1 MLADLTAIAMENVQV
16 CSDLERLVRERSA
29 GLEKAQSEMRVLAI
43 TDEATGLYNRRGFY
57 VLGEHAL
64 KNARRLGGRCLLAMI
79 DVEGLKR
86 INAELGH
93 HDGDAL
99 IADCA
104 HVLKATL
111 RQSDLVARVSGD
123 VFCALSIEPDG
134 DALGMRTRLAEAF
147 AAFNRKSWAKY
158 RLSASVGIV
167 QAQADD
173 SCTLDGLLSQAD
185 RLTSAEKKARP
196 ERHENAEIEI

>member
-1 MLADLTAIAMENVQV
+1 LLLQLGELTAIAMENVQV
-16 CSDLERLVRERSA
+16 CSELERLLRERTTA
-29 GLEKAQSEMRVLAI
+29 LEKVQAEVRILAI
-43 TDEATGLYNRRGFY
+43 TDEPTGLYNRHGFN

-64 KNARRLGGRCLLAMI
+64 KNARRLRGRCLFAMI

-86 INAELGH
+86 INGELGH
-93 HDGDAL
+93 EVGDAL

-104 HVLKATL
+104 QVLKATL
-111 RQSDLVARVSGD
+111 RQSDLVARIGGD

-147 AAFNRKSWAKY
+147 ATFNRKSWAKY

-167 QAQADD
+167 QAQVDET
-173 SCTLDGLLSQAD
+173 CTLDSLLAQAN
-185 RLTSAEKKARP
+185 RLASAEKKARP
-196 ERHENAEIEI
+196 ENAAYA